1 MVSRKISEISAFLNT
16 NSSLIISYGKPS
28 NNYII
33 ISHLLVI
40 LFTDAI
46 PDEMKA
52 LRVAAPMST
61 VAGMLPPTNEWPSN
75 VVNMVQYYFF
85 YYTVKLS
92 LVFDN
97 AVADIFILAVRE
109 IWVHIFVTFL
119 L

>member
-1 MVSRKISEISAFLNT
+1 
-16 NSSLIISYGKPS
+16 
-28 NNYII
+28 
-33 ISHLLVI
+33 
-40 LFTDAI
+40 
-46 PDEMKA
+46 MKA